1 MAKEGQ
7 AIAISAK
14 THQEMLNYLATTR
27 HPARDKAI
35 YLLTYRSA
43 MRIGSVAG
51 LLLSDVVDANGNL
64 KQVVVLRRSI
74 TKGGKT
80 ITAYINHP
88 ELQEA
93 LKEWLE
99 ERKDKPFESLFY
111 SQKGS
116 AFSANSL
123 SQVMLKH
130 YKGAGLEGYSSH
142 SGRRGGISSWCKA
155 GIDIVAVSKLAG
167 HSSVNTT
174 MRYIHHDQDELMQA
188 IANI

>member
-7 AIAISAK
+7 ALAIDQEAHK
-14 THQEMLNYLATTR
+14 TMLEYLRQSR
-27 HPARDKAI
+27 HPQRDLCI
-35 YLLTYRSA
+35 YLFTYRA
-43 MRIGSVAG
+43 GMRIGSVAG
-51 LLLSDVVDANGNL
+51 LKVSDVIDTSGEV
-64 KQVVVLRRSI
+64 KKVVVLRRSI

-93 LKEWLE
+93 LHAWLE
-99 ERKDKPFESLFY
+99 CRKGKPYEYLFY

-116 AFSANSL
+116 AFSPNSM

-142 SGRRGGISSWCKA
+142 SGRRGAISGWAKA

-174 MRYIHHDQDELMQA
+174 MRYIHHDQEELMEA
-188 IANI
+188 VAGI

>member
-7 AIAISAK
+7 SIAMNPQAHK
-14 THQEMLNYLATTR
+14 QMLEHLKGTR
-27 HPARDKAI
+27 HPERDTAI
-35 YLLTYRSA
+35 YLLTYRA
-43 MRIGSVAG
+43 GMRIGSVAG
-51 LLLSDVVDANGNL
+51 LTLADVVDARGEL

-88 ELQEA
+88 ELQAA
-93 LKEWLE
+93 LLAWLKTRE
-99 ERKDKPFESLFY
+99 NKRFVPLFF

-123 SQVMLKH
+123 AQVMLKH
-130 YKGAGLEGYSSH
+130 YKNVGLEGYSSH
-142 SGRRGGISSWCKA
+142 SGRRGAISAWCKS
-155 GIDIVAVSKLAG
+155 GLDIVAVSKLAG
-167 HSSVNTT
+167 HSSLNTT

-188 IANI
+188 VAGV